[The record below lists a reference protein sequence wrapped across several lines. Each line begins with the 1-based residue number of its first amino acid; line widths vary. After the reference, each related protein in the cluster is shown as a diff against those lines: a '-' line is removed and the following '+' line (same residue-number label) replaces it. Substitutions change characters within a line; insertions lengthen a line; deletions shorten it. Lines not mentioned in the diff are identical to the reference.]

1 MNNAGITSFIKRHL
15 HVILICFLLL
25 LNIAQTSYFFTVTK
39 RLNERITLVNASVNE
54 NRDLMASVSQ
64 YFEEKGNLTIGGL
77 LETYD
82 ALVATVDRLESTIAV
97 YDENVAKANEND
109 KYLFDKVDK
118 IQKQVDII
126 LQYLSR

>member
-25 LNIAQTSYFFTVTK
+25 LNIAQTFYFFTVTK